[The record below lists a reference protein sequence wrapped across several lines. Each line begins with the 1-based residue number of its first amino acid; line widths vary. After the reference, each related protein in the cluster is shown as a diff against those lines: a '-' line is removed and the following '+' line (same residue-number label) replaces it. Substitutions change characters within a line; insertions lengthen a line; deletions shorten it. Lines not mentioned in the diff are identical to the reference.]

1 MFNLKA
7 KVRRD
12 TEKNLKKED
21 PILRHLELVCAI
33 EYKDGTLTNK
43 YKKGDGKTPF
53 SELPYLNLIDD
64 LSEFRILT
72 TDGTGSV
79 LVNLDGAK
87 LLFEEP

>member
-1 MFNLKA
+1 MLNIEA

-12 TEKNLKKED
+12 TEKKLKKQN
-21 PILRHLELVCAI
+21 PILRQLELVCAV

-72 TDGTGSV
+72 ADGTGSV

>member
-43 YKKGDGKTPF
+43 YKK
-53 SELPYLNLIDD
+53 
-64 LSEFRILT
+64 
-72 TDGTGSV
+72 V
-79 LVNLDGAK
+79 MAK
-87 LLFEEP
+87 RHFQNYHI